1 MATDVCQMLARASL
15 DPVFVAF
22 LYCAMMFHKRVLSG
36 FSSSSLVGWLV
47 LLVIGMGA
55 CSPKTVQYPEDH
67 ERFRRIDQA
76 VESLR
81 EAYQK
86 KNRSDFQAVML
97 PLDQLE
103 QLQRDADADFDT
115 FHAISLEFKTER
127 IMIEGDDID
136 VYVHWQGIWKK
147 DANDAGIRQR
157 GHARLQWVGMHS
169 ILLRGVQGDLP
180 FGMKTRQT
188 LSDVPPPQAKPR

>member
-1 MATDVCQMLARASL
+1 MSAWIPRS
-15 DPVFVAF
+15 F
-22 LYCAMMFHKRVLSG
+22 LTMTRLIAVLT
-36 FSSSSLVGWLV
+36 VVVV
-47 LLVIGMGA
+47 LLLGA
-55 CSPKTVQYPEDH
+55 CSSKTVQYPEDH
-67 ERFRRIDQA
+67 ERFRRIDHA
-76 VESLR
+76 VELLR

-86 KNRSDFQAVML
+86 KDRSGFESVML

-103 QLQRDADADFDT
+103 QLQREAEADFDA
-115 FHAISLEFKTER
+115 FHSIALEFKTER

-147 DANDAGIRQR
+147 DPDDAGIRQR
-157 GHARLQWVGMHS
+157 GHARLQWVGTHS

-188 LSDVPPPQAKPR
+188 FSDAVPSQQNIR

>member
-1 MATDVCQMLARASL
+1 MLKEFLRCCTAWAYPVYVCVL
-15 DPVFVAF
+15 VAA
-22 LYCAMMFHKRVLSG
+22 L
-36 FSSSSLVGWLV
+36 
-47 LLVIGMGA
+47 GA
-55 CSPKTVQYPEDH
+55 CSSKTVQYPEDH

-81 EAYQK
+81 DAYQK
-86 KNRSDFQAVML
+86 KNRSAFEAMML

-103 QLQRDADADFDT
+103 QLQRDAEADFDA
-115 FHAISLEFKTER
+115 FHAITLEFKTER

-147 DANDAGIRQR
+147 DPNDGGARQR
-157 GHARLQWVGMHS
+157 GHARLQWVGTHS

-188 LSDVPPPQAKPR
+188 FSDATPRQAPLR

>member
-1 MATDVCQMLARASL
+1 MVRASL
-15 DPVFVAF
+15 DPVLVAF
-22 LYCAMMFHKRVLSG
+22 LYCAMMFHTWVRFG
-36 FSSSSLVGWLV
+36 FSSSILVGWLALLAIV
-47 LLVIGMGA
+47 LGA
-55 CSPKTVQYPEDH
+55 CSPKTLQYPEDH

-76 VESLR
+76 MESLR

-86 KNRSDFQAVML
+86 KNRSGFQAMML

-103 QLQRDADADFDT
+103 QLQREAEADFDV
-115 FHAISLEFKTER
+115 FHAITLEFKTER

-188 LSDVPPPQAKPR
+188 LSDVPPPQSKPR

>member
-1 MATDVCQMLARASL
+1 MHAFIVRCALSRCSLAYLLAL
-15 DPVFVAF
+15 
-22 LYCAMMFHKRVLSG
+22 
-36 FSSSSLVGWLV
+36 
-47 LLVIGMGA
+47 LLVAGA
-55 CSPKTVQYPEDH
+55 CSSKTAQYPEDH

-81 EAYQK
+81 SAYQK
-86 KNRSDFQAVML
+86 KSRSDFESMML
-97 PLDQLE
+97 PLDQME
-103 QLQRDADADFDT
+103 HLQREAEADFEAFD
-115 FHAISLEFKTER
+115 AISLEFKTER

-147 DANDAGIRQR
+147 DPNDAGLRQR
-157 GHARLQWVGMHS
+157 GHARLQWVGTHS

-188 LSDVPPPQAKPR
+188 FSDSVPLSSTPKP